1 MVICIL
7 DMLVIS
13 KHSCFFS
20 NLFLMEKNFKNLIGG
35 VELDKNGNIIS
46 AKAILHGFFGK
57 MNTTAAL
64 LDVHSITDAMGV
76 YVSE

>member
-1 MVICIL
+1 
-7 DMLVIS
+7 
-13 KHSCFFS
+13 
-20 NLFLMEKNFKNLIGG
+20 MEKNFKNLIGG

-76 YVSE
+76 YVSELVRDTNLQYRVTIQLVP